1 MCEGIS
7 PGTRRMLDSLMPQPA
22 SIQKPNFDIVA
33 WNDSFCRLMG
43 IDFATLPEEDRNCIY
58 LYLTHETWR
67 SRIENRDVLPTFVSY
82 FRAAMAEHRGDP
94 AWENKLARFFAASS
108 EFEALWHQRYEVRG
122 VENQIK
128 HFNHPQLGRFSLQ
141 QMYWYSAPRNGS
153 RLLVYLPMDEAG
165 EQAQLSQ
172 VEASPHYRDGQFHN
186 QLPTP
191 GFTGQKNMLAA
202 WWDFLMT
209 KRENARPAQP
219 LPLVKT
225 DLATLPLG
233 QDVMVWLG
241 HSSWY
246 LQLAGKRIL
255 IDPVFSDYAA
265 PFSFINKAFPGDY
278 PWRAEGMPEIDL
290 LIISHDHYDHLDY
303 ATIRALLPKIKRVI
317 TPLGV
322 GSHLRYW
329 GMDGALITEAD
340 WQQAVPASD
349 ELTVHV
355 LPARHFSGR
364 GLKRNQ
370 TLWASFLFV
379 TRQQKI
385 YYSGDS
391 GYGPHFK
398 AIGDEFGPVDL
409 AIMENGQYDQ
419 DWKYIHMMP
428 DETAQ
433 AADDLRARAVLPG
446 HAGRFVL
453 AKHSWDEPY
462 QRLAAASEGRAWRLL
477 TPVQGEPVWV
487 ADKTQSFNAWWR

>member
-1 MCEGIS
+1 MNRVTFSVVAI
-7 PGTRRMLDSLMPQPA
+7 MLLA
-22 SIQKPNFDIVA
+22 A
-33 WNDSFCRLMG
+33 
-43 IDFATLPEEDRNCIY
+43 ATTLPF
-58 LYLTHETWR
+58 
-67 SRIENRDVLPTFVSY
+67 VLNAGFGK
-82 FRAAMAEHRGDP
+82 A
-94 AWENKLARFFAASS
+94 
-108 EFEALWHQRYEVRG
+108 
-122 VENQIK
+122 
-128 HFNHPQLGRFSLQ
+128 PQG
-141 QMYWYSAPRNGS
+141 
-153 RLLVYLPMDEAG
+153 
-165 EQAQLSQ
+165 AQLSQ

-349 ELTVHV
+349 ELTVHAQ
-355 LPARHFSGR
+355 PRA
-364 GLKRNQ
+364 
-370 TLWASFLFV
+370 A
-379 TRQQKI
+379 
-385 YYSGDS
+385 
-391 GYGPHFK
+391 
-398 AIGDEFGPVDL
+398 L
-409 AIMENGQYDQ
+409 AL
-419 DWKYIHMMP
+419 
-428 DETAQ
+428 AQ
-433 AADDLRARAVLPG
+433 AELKSAEASLRQSQQLLTRYERLINNHSISRNDVDTARMQRDVAAAAVQQAKARVEAQQIVLSYTQIAAPVTGRVGHSAFHVGTLVNSSSGVLVDIVQLDPVRVSFALDEAAFFSKTGQHADIHALKQAWLAQIEIDGKRRDGVLTSIDNRIDARTGSVAVRAEFANPQHRLLPG
-446 HAGRFVL
+446 GSVTILFRPQELPSRVMVPAAAVQQDPQGFFSWVLKPDHTAGQRRLTL
-453 AKHSWDEPY
+453 AGQQGQQFAVEKGLQAGEQVITDGA
-462 QRLAAASEGRAWRLL
+462 QRLREGAA
-477 TPVQGEPVWV
+477 VQVL
-487 ADKTQSFNAWWR
+487 N

>member
-1 MCEGIS
+1 MNRVTFSVVAI
-7 PGTRRMLDSLMPQPA
+7 MLLA
-22 SIQKPNFDIVA
+22 A
-33 WNDSFCRLMG
+33 
-43 IDFATLPEEDRNCIY
+43 ATTLPF
-58 LYLTHETWR
+58 
-67 SRIENRDVLPTFVSY
+67 VLNAGFGKAP
-82 FRAAMAEHRGDP
+82 
-94 AWENKLARFFAASS
+94 
-108 EFEALWHQRYEVRG
+108 QG
-122 VENQIK
+122 V
-128 HFNHPQLGRFSLQ
+128 
-141 QMYWYSAPRNGS
+141 
-153 RLLVYLPMDEAG
+153 
-165 EQAQLSQ
+165 QLSQ

-477 TPVQGEPVWV
+477 TPVQGEPVWAQV
-487 ADKTQSFNAWWR
+487 IDTIVEWIDDNLHQPLRIDDIARHAGYSKWHLQRLFLQYKGESLGRYIRERKLLLAARDLRDTDQRVYDICLKYGFDSQQTFTRVFTRTFNQPPGAYRKENHSRAH

>member
-1 MCEGIS
+1 MNRVTFSVVAI
-7 PGTRRMLDSLMPQPA
+7 MLLA
-22 SIQKPNFDIVA
+22 A
-33 WNDSFCRLMG
+33 
-43 IDFATLPEEDRNCIY
+43 ATTLPF
-58 LYLTHETWR
+58 
-67 SRIENRDVLPTFVSY
+67 VLNAGFGKAP
-82 FRAAMAEHRGDP
+82 
-94 AWENKLARFFAASS
+94 
-108 EFEALWHQRYEVRG
+108 QG
-122 VENQIK
+122 V
-128 HFNHPQLGRFSLQ
+128 
-141 QMYWYSAPRNGS
+141 
-153 RLLVYLPMDEAG
+153 
-165 EQAQLSQ
+165 QLSQ

-355 LPARHFSGR
+355 LPARHFPAVGWSVTRRCGPVFCSLPGSKRFITAATAGMGR
-364 GLKRNQ
+364 TLKR
-370 TLWASFLFV
+370 
-379 TRQQKI
+379 
-385 YYSGDS
+385 
-391 GYGPHFK
+391 
-398 AIGDEFGPVDL
+398 
-409 AIMENGQYDQ
+409 
-419 DWKYIHMMP
+419 
-428 DETAQ
+428 
-433 AADDLRARAVLPG
+433 
-446 HAGRFVL
+446 
-453 AKHSWDEPY
+453 
-462 QRLAAASEGRAWRLL
+462 
-477 TPVQGEPVWV
+477 
-487 ADKTQSFNAWWR
+487 